1 METALFYFDKNVGL
15 EVELKK
21 IKMEICIF
29 SDKCILN
36 VLINLNVVD
45 FKVI

>member
-21 IKMEICIF
+21 IKWKFAF
-29 SDKCILN
+29 SQTN
-36 VLINLNVVD
+36 V
-45 FKVI
+45 F